1 MLRRIA
7 AAVALLLAAAAPVVA
22 GERRPVV
29 VELFT
34 SQGCNSCPPADA
46 LLAELAKREDV
57 LPLAFHVDYW
67 DYLGWKD
74 PHASRA
80 NTERQRS
87 YSRALATRFT
97 YTPQMVIDGAAQEVG
112 SKRAEVEALI
122 AKASAERA
130 SGPEVA
136 VADGRV
142 RIGAAPAGAPA
153 AVWVAY
159 FRRSVANEVPR
170 GENAGKRLGTTNAVR
185 ELRLLGGWDGK
196 AVELAL
202 GAAPPAGCDGGA
214 ILVQRAGPGAILAA
228 RVFDAAR

>member
-7 AAVALLLAAAAPVVA
+7 AAVALLFLAAAPGAA
-22 GERRPVV
+22 GERGPVV

-46 LLAELAKREDV
+46 LLADLAKRKDV
-57 LPLAFHVDYW
+57 LALAFHVDYW

-74 PHASRA
+74 PYASRA
-80 NTERQRS
+80 NTERQRA

-97 YTPQMVIDGAAQEVG
+97 YTPQVVVDGAAQEVG
-112 SKRAEVEALI
+112 SKRDEVEGLI
-122 AKASAERA
+122 AKATAKRA
-130 SGPEVA
+130 DAPEIA

-142 RIGAAPAGAPA
+142 RVGAGAAAPAS
-153 AVWVAY
+153 VWVAY
-159 FRRSVANEVPR
+159 FRRSVANDVPR
-170 GENAGKRLGTTNAVR
+170 GENAGRRLATTNVVR

-196 AVELAL
+196 PVELAL
-202 GAAPPAGCDGGA
+202 GSAPPAGCDGGA